1 MILLLIKLIAAHLL
15 GDFTLQSDKLCNMR
29 YSGDLSDR
37 ISANA
42 IHSLIQAALS
52 YLFIGIWNL
61 WEIPIVIFLSHFL
74 IDFLKTQYGSRRLPD
89 LVYDQ
94 IAHYIVIFL
103 IWKLMLVG
111 LPEADA
117 TSKFSQTSWII
128 LTSYLAVL
136 TPTSILVK
144 AFMEYNSWIPTN
156 SSLQGLPNAGK
167 WIGYLERILT
177 LTFIFTGNIEG
188 IGFLLAAKSI
198 FRFGELNRSKEL
210 KVTEYVLIGTF
221 LSFTI
226 AILTGYLAEWA
237 MTIGKEF

>member
-15 GDFTLQSDKLCNMR
+15 GDFTLQANKLCNIR
-29 YSGDLSDR
+29 YSGNLSDR

-52 YLFIGIWNL
+52 YIFIGIWNL
-61 WEIPIVIFLSHFL
+61 WSIPIVIFLSHFL

-89 LVYDQ
+89 FICDQ

-103 IWKLMLVG
+103 VWKFLLVG
-111 LPEADA
+111 QPQTE
-117 TSKFSQTSWII
+117 TISKLSQSSWII
-128 LTSYLAVL
+128 FTAYLAIL

-167 WIGYLERILT
+167 WIGFLERTLT

-210 KVTEYVLIGTF
+210 KITEYVLIGTF

-226 AILTGYLAEWA
+226 AILTGYLAEWTL
-237 MTIGKEF
+237 TIGKEF